1 MADPLS
7 IAVSILTIMDAT
19 NTVGRFL
26 KEIVQLRKAPDI
38 LLDLNNKLIDL
49 QLIVQRIHDLSEQ
62 QSGTLMEKSDEGLSR
77 SLENVQSLLSRF
89 ENLIAYH
96 LTVVRSGSGP
106 LELDKSRWLRAK
118 SRVKRL
124 KEDLEAEKRDLSLKL
139 GLLTRYNEAER

>member
-62 QSGTLMEKSDEGLSR
+62 QSGTLMEKLDEGLSR
-77 SLENVQSLLSRF
+77 SLENVQSLWSRF